1 MDGQT
6 DDGVDINVVDDEG
19 FVPKNEDPEFVTG
32 IFNTGVGF
40 LQQYG
45 WFLLLGVLVL
55 LYIKSKL
62 DPKIRQMKTK
72 AEDVSYQKKF
82 DPDTAQRR
90 LEAMERARM
99 RLQEEHDAKAAV
111 YAEQQKQR
119 EEEKRKQKIEE
130 WDSFQEGKG
139 YRSKYKPK
147 DESPESSQ
155 RNMKPKPKL
164 RQSDYNP
171 LMGGGGAGYRPARRS
186 GGG

>member
-1 MDGQT
+1 MEDEN
-6 DDGVDINVVDDEG
+6 GVEIEVEGENVQFE
-19 FVPKNEDPEFVTG
+19 PKNEDPAFVND
-32 IFNTGVGF
+32 IFQSVVGF

-45 WFLLLGVLVL
+45 WFILLGVLVL

-62 DPKIRQMKTK
+62 EPKIRKMKAK
-72 AEDVSYQKKF
+72 AEDISYQKKY

-90 LEAMERARM
+90 LEAMERARI

-130 WDSFQEGKG
+130 WENLQEGKA
-139 YRSKYKPK
+139 YRSKVKVK
-147 DESPESSQ
+147 DEPSENSSGKA
-155 RNMKPKPKL
+155 KPKPKL
-164 RQSDYNP
+164 RQTDYNP
-171 LMGGGGAGYRPARRS
+171 LMGGGGAGYRPARRT